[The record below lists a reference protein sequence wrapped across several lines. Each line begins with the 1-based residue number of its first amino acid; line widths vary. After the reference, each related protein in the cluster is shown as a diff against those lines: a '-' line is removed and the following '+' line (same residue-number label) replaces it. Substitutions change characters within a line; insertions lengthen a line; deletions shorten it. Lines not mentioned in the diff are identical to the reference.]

1 MSNDNGWLR
10 DSQSEDGTFR
20 KGPAIGPQHMTNYDL
35 EPSGLR
41 GVAHDTESALSP
53 LETHRASCSTA
64 ADEAAGSAESAEVA
78 GALLNVWNLLL
89 APQFEGVEQRLDV
102 MTTELKNAA
111 AAFEQKDYE
120 MLDDAVRSTDDAV
133 EIDVTD
139 AKQITAGE

>member
-1 MSNDNGWLR
+1 
-10 DSQSEDGTFR
+10 
-20 KGPAIGPQHMTNYDL
+20 MTTYDL

-41 GVAHDTESALSP
+41 RVAHDTDSALDP
-53 LETHRASCSTA
+53 LETHRTSCSTA
-64 ADEAAGSAESAEVA
+64 IDEAAGSAESAEVA

-89 APQFEGVEQRLDV
+89 APQFEGVEQRLEV
-102 MTTELKNAA
+102 MTTQLKSAA

-120 MLDDAVRSTDDAV
+120 MVDDAVRSTDDAV